1 MSTAT
6 SSTRFLIQRTISD
19 FSKCVINSSLTN
31 SKHPILFHASHSSL
45 LHSLQVHLQTH
56 QAYARNEEWGI
67 QKWVRTWGLGRGVWG
82 SGCFI
87 EWWKPFSFPKTWLCQ
102 RKLRVLNFEAT
113 VSISNC
119 LDLKKKKKLRRKV

>member
-6 SSTRFLIQRTISD
+6 SSTQFLIQRTISD

-56 QAYARNEEWGI
+56 QAYARNRNEEYKNESEPEDWG
-67 QKWVRTWGLGRGVWG
+67 GE
-82 SGCFI
+82 SGA
-87 EWWKPFSFPKTWLCQ
+87 Q
-102 RKLRVLNFEAT
+102 DVL
-113 VSISNC
+113 
-119 LDLKKKKKLRRKV
+119 